1 MGCSTSLR
9 SAWLPVTEPGFQPDS
24 CVATLLRLS
33 TDSGAGGR
41 KPARQH
47 GVREAPQVSG
57 SPEGERRAGFWSQR
71 PYLGGLRV
79 QEGAGPRETNR
90 GKPLALLVWLLLG
103 SKWPRRRRA
112 AVPGLGP
119 SGLQQCC
126 SVPAA
131 YLLGQLAV
139 HHVPRIYLSYNWK
152 GIPVGPLPRLLTFHP
167 FLPLA
172 TTSSLCL

>member
-79 QEGAGPRETNR
+79 QEGAGPERLTEGSRWPCSSGFSWAASGR
-90 GKPLALLVWLLLG
+90 GGGGRPFQAWVPADSSNAAPCLLLIC
-103 SKWPRRRRA
+103 S
-112 AVPGLGP
+112 VSLLCTTSPGFTCLITGRGYLLGP
-119 SGLQQCC
+119 S
-126 SVPAA
+126 
-131 YLLGQLAV
+131 
-139 HHVPRIYLSYNWK
+139 
-152 GIPVGPLPRLLTFHP
+152 PV
-167 FLPLA
+167 
-172 TTSSLCL
+172 S